1 MITRIFLAPRRAD
14 MTTEACLAHW
24 RGKHA
29 AIGAS
34 LPKVR
39 AYVQNHGVLD
49 GGRFLLPY
57 PGFDIMP
64 ELDWDNL
71 EDMDAAIESPAHEQD
86 SVDDEANFIDTS
98 RTGLLVTNRH
108 VLADVEPPP
117 DAVKLI
123 TFFRLAPGAAEE
135 GFRSA
140 LTGDYAS
147 AVAGA
152 AGGRHEALVTIPD
165 RADRAPFSARAVD
178 LLWFATPRDALA
190 WVLSDAYHEALWELS
205 GLAFGTERLIARP
218 HRIV

>member
-1 MITRIFLAPRRAD
+1 
-14 MTTEACLAHW
+14 MTSEACLAHW

-64 ELDWDNL
+64 ELDWDSL

-98 RTGLLVTNRH
+98 RTGLVVADRR
-108 VLADVEPPP
+108 VLEEVEPE
-117 DAVKLI
+117 AESVKLI
-123 TFFRLAPGAAEE
+123 TFWR
-135 GFRSA
+135 RSPS
-140 LTGDYAS
+140 AS
-147 AVAGA
+147 ASDFA
-152 AGGRHEALVTIPD
+152 AAVTAFRGPGGRHEVLVTIPD
-165 RADRAPFSARAVD
+165 RPGRAPFFAQAVD
-178 LLWFATPRDALA
+178 LLWFTTPREALA
-190 WVLSDAYHEALWELS
+190 WVASDAYHEALWPLS
-205 GLAFGTERLIARP
+205 GIVFGTERLIARP
-218 HRIV
+218 HKIV